1 MDKHWQKPENQRQ
14 RNFWREDQLD
24 FYFIPAFIQVSPFLD
39 TLRTNRLNSYAVT
52 LHVLLFAVIWMYSN
66 FSGVPEKSTVCHL
79 FGDGIFI
86 ACIRDFLCNIL
97 NTSGTFCV
105 IHQSRAN
112 WLQVQSS
119 DLHPDVQLLK
129 NSRTSAFSFSL
140 AHQRE
145 NPKPWHLTLAPS
157 LQFLTCCII
166 PGKQRKSQSL
176 AYLLYKSYMLLKWC
190 HLSYF

>member
-112 WLQVQSS
+112 WFKVQIYIQMSS
-119 DLHPDVQLLK
+119 FLKIPEHLLFLLVWLIREK
-129 NSRTSAFSFSL
+129 TPNHDIWRWLPHFSSWL
-140 AHQRE
+140 A
-145 NPKPWHLTLAPS
+145 A
-157 LQFLTCCII
+157 
-166 PGKQRKSQSL
+166 
-176 AYLLYKSYMLLKWC
+176 
-190 HLSYF
+190 